1 MNEKKVALLSA
12 TRSGMGSDAAKKLA
26 SKGFNVSILSPS
38 GKGGNLSK
46 DLGGISLTGS
56 NQSIRDINKLY

>member
-38 GKGGNLSK
+38 EKEKAYITGQNDHADGGVTKSV
-46 DLGGISLTGS
+46 
-56 NQSIRDINKLY
+56 